1 MKIDPSFHS
10 IAAATIDAVLASS
23 TMNPAPNLVL
33 VGPMGAGKSSIGRR
47 VAERF
52 GLCFVDADHAIEQL
66 TGATISAIFEHV
78 GESGFRERESA
89 VLAELL
95 SGEGQ
100 LVATGGGAVLDPGNR
115 RLMQERGF
123 VVYLCAGLE
132 SQLKRLARD
141 RSRPLLQRPDRE
153 QVLREL
159 ARVREPLYREVADL
173 VMDTD
178 GLTAADASAR
188 LCLQL
193 AERWNGNGVAA

>member
-52 GLCFVDADHAIEQL
+52 GLCFVDADHAIEQR

-141 RSRPLLQRPDRE
+141 RTRPLLAVGDKRSRLEAMAIERGPI
-153 QVLREL
+153 
-159 ARVREPLYREVADL
+159 YRDVADFTF
-173 VMDTD
+173 DAD
-178 GLTAADASAR
+178 GLAVAVA
-188 LCLQL
+188 
-193 AERWNGNGVAA
+193 AERLGALLEQRWQRAAVTP

>member
-52 GLCFVDADHAIEQL
+52 GLCFVDADHAIEQR

-95 SGEGQ
+95 AGEAQ

-178 GLTAADASAR
+178 GLTAAEASSRCTASAP
-188 LCLQL
+188 
-193 AERWNGNGVAA
+193 